1 MPQPVLL
8 CGKREDSMIFDT
20 SSITI
25 EFKSDNLKQYK
36 GFKIY
41 LSVIGRWPLLDI
53 SEEFDH
59 W

>member
-1 MPQPVLL
+1 
-8 CGKREDSMIFDT
+8 MIFDT

-53 SEEFDH
+53 SESLIIGNGYKEFDH
-59 W
+59 WL